1 MSVTIQQEV
10 SNASLNIELEDLIL
24 QPNNEINKEKI
35 QENMPVYRDMVR
47 NIYTWVQTYKQE
59 HRDTLHSIKPDFA
72 KHFQSLL
79 KRHRIYCKKNILV
92 YVYRDMIYKQEIKDD
107 YLMWQLLQKCSQRTQ
122 SGVTVIT
129 VLFSPYP
136 NGQSFTC
143 EHNCYYCPNEPDQ
156 PRSYLKQEPA
166 VARANRNK
174 FDPILQMTDRIQ
186 SLMVNG
192 HTIDKVEIII
202 EGGTIT
208 SYPKV
213 YLEEFHRDLIYCANT
228 YFDNEPKRE
237 KLEIREEIRLNATA
251 KIRIIGICIETRPD
265 TLIDKEGVSWLPL
278 FRKWGITRIQLGV
291 QHSDNTILRKINRGH
306 TFEDACNA
314 MKYLKDNCFKV
325 DIHIMP
331 DLPYSSPELDKTMI
345 EKVFTTP
352 NLQPDQI
359 KIYPCEVV
367 PWTVIQQWYQ
377 TGKYIPYAQTDERAL
392 LDNVKY
398 AMEICPPW
406 IRLPRVIRDIPLTYI
421 EAGNMYPNLRQ
432 MLMDEL
438 SREGKTTMD
447 IRARECSRHPE
458 YRIQDAVY
466 IVRSYDANKGKEY
479 FISLESKDE
488 VALFGFIRLRIPEYK
503 EAEKHQE
510 FPILYNK
517 GLIRELHVYGNVLNV
532 GSHNTDNSYA
542 QHKGVGRNLLKMAEK
557 IALKEEC
564 SGMVVIS
571 GIGVVKYYEKFGY
584 KEVDTFMV
592 KEFSIWNIVPLPA
605 KIICGLLSYIGIM
618 TIVLLFIDYYG
629 IL

>member
-1 MSVTIQQEV
+1 MEQQQ
-10 SNASLNIELEDLIL
+10 SNTSLNIELEDLL
-24 QPNNEINKEKI
+24 LGNENGINKEKLT
-35 QENMPVYRDMVR
+35 QNMPIYTSMVQ
-47 NIYTWVQTYKQE
+47 NIYSWIQSYKQTHTE
-59 HRDTLHSIKPDFA
+59 SLHTIKKDFS
-72 KHFQSLL
+72 KYLQQLM
-79 KRHRIYCKKNILV
+79 KQHRIYCKKNILV
-92 YVYRDMIYKQEIKDD
+92 YAYREMLYKKEIQDD
-107 YLMWQLLQKCSQRTQ
+107 YLMWQLLQKCAQRTQ

-136 NGQSFTC
+136 NGQTFTC

-174 FDPILQMTDRIQ
+174 FDPILQMQDRIQ

-208 SYPKV
+208 SYPKS
-213 YLEEFHRDLIYCANT
+213 YLEDFHRDLIYCANT
-228 YFDNEPKRE
+228 YFDETPKRE
-237 KLEIREEIRLNATA
+237 KLSVREEIKINATS

-265 TLIDKEGVSWLPL
+265 TLIDKDGNSWLPL
-278 FRKWGITRIQLGV
+278 FRRWGITRIQIGV
-291 QHSDNTILRKINRGH
+291 QHSDNTILKKINRGH
-306 TFEDACNA
+306 TFEDACLA

-331 DLPYSSPELDKTMI
+331 DLPYTTPELDKKMI
-345 EKVFTTP
+345 DTVFKSSE
-352 NLQPDQI
+352 LQPDQI

-367 PWTVIQQWYQ
+367 PWTVIQQWHQ
-377 TGKYIPYAQTDERAL
+377 NGKYKPYAQTNERAL

-421 EAGNMYPNLRQ
+421 EGGNMYPNLRQ

-447 IRARECSRHPE
+447 IRARECSRHPQ
-458 YRIQDAVY
+458 YNIQDAVY
-466 IVRSYDANKGKEY
+466 VVRSYEANCGKEY
-479 FISLESKDE
+479 FISLESRDE

-503 EAEKHQE
+503 VSEHHQE
-510 FPILYNK
+510 FEVLHNK

-532 GSHNTDNSYA
+532 GNHNNDNSYA
-542 QHKGVGRNLLKMAEK
+542 QHKGVGKELVSMAEN
-557 IALKEEC
+557 IAVKEEC
-564 SGMVVIS
+564 SGIVIIS
-571 GIGVVKYYEKFGY
+571 GIGVTKYYEKLGY
-584 KEVDTFMV
+584 TEKDTYMV
-592 KEFSIWNIVPLPA
+592 KEFSLWRIVPSWA
-605 KIICGLLSYIGIM
+605 KYICYVLMGIALFS
-618 TIVLLFIDYYG
+618 IVLLFIDLYD
-629 IL
+629 IM